1 MKREGK
7 TLLLKFIRRTVNSLT
22 KIYWWNRRNCCFR
35 NQRISLPMSIFSPSH
50 CECVLYQILRAIASK
65 ILELT
70 RTGTTPTLDSSYGCR
85 EEENVSQP
93 CRHDRIG
100 ASDDGAHALVLRIPW
115 SPLSLSL
122 SPSTSIDAASPSQI
136 NANDDDA
143 SAGARGPGARSPGA
157 ATDGRRSPSL
167 PRFSSIAGSVGWT
180 QIGPRSRPRPR
191 EVHRHCARRS
201 TASPKAAAAA
211 SVSCRP
217 SRASKRCSRWQADA
231 WERFAPAD
239 FHRSFHIGNFF
250 LWGEIS
256 N

>member
-122 SPSTSIDAASPSQI
+122 SLPPPPSTPPPPVKLMPMMMMRPPAPEAP
-136 NANDDDA
+136 AHVRPA
-143 SAGARGPGARSPGA
+143 PLPMAGALP
-157 ATDGRRSPSL
+157 PSVFL
-167 PRFSSIAGSVGWT
+167 
-180 QIGPRSRPRPR
+180 
-191 EVHRHCARRS
+191 HCRL
-201 TASPKAAAAA
+201 
-211 SVSCRP
+211 CRVDP
-217 SRASKRCSRWQADA
+217 DRTS
-231 WERFAPAD
+231 
-239 FHRSFHIGNFF
+239 
-250 LWGEIS
+250 
-256 N
+256 